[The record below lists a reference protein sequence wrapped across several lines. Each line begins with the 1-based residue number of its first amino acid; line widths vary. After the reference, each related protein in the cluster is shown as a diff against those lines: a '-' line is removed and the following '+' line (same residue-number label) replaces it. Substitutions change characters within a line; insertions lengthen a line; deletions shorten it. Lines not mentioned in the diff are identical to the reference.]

1 MLAIFNA
8 YSRILQWFEAS
19 WSSLFAQFCVVM
31 YCCVLMNLFMFS
43 ASAHF
48 MDPAG
53 STWFVQILIRILG
66 PKVSSILLCDFFSS
80 FPQQVATSLA
90 VPHSTMVAFLNSS
103 VFHGTSVPCKYH
115 MITWWYKM
123 PGKISS
129 CQLDFISEGGKPGC
143 LVQGAAVMVWSGSSP
158 FFHGSQSNRF
168 YINISFMP
176 DSWQREFCISL
187 SVCFFFFSASRDQ
200 YKGA

>member
-103 VFHGTSVPCKYH
+103 VFHGTSVPCKYR

-123 PGKISS
+123 TGKISR
-129 CQLDFISEGGKPGC
+129 LPVG
-143 LVQGAAVMVWSGSSP
+143 
-158 FFHGSQSNRF
+158 FHFWRGEAR
-168 YINISFMP
+168 
-176 DSWQREFCISL
+176 
-187 SVCFFFFSASRDQ
+187 VFSAGCCSDGCGQ
-200 YKGA
+200 GLHPSFTAPKVIGFA